1 MAGLALGTPPVLAQ
15 TYIID
20 PMHTFPSF
28 EADHFG
34 ASFWRG
40 KFNKSS
46 GKVVLDRV
54 AKTGTIEI
62 EIDTASVDFGY
73 DKMNEH
79 AREADLLDVVKYP
92 TATYKSTVIKFKG
105 RQPVSIEGN
114 LTLHGV
120 TRPVRLRLN
129 RFKCFTHP
137 VFKKEACGADAS
149 AVIRRNEFGINY
161 ALDFGFSPEVK
172 LAIQVE
178 ALRAD

>member
-92 TATYKSTVIKFKG
+92 TATYKSTAIKFKG
-105 RQPVSIEGN
+105 RQPVSVEG
-114 LTLHGV
+114 
-120 TRPVRLRLN
+120 
-129 RFKCFTHP
+129 
-137 VFKKEACGADAS
+137 
-149 AVIRRNEFGINY
+149 I
-161 ALDFGFSPEVK
+161 
-172 LAIQVE
+172 
-178 ALRAD
+178 